1 MVGSDSD
8 CNEARWLPK
17 RNSAQKVTNPLNVH
31 HMSRQ
36 LSGNVTIC
44 RVEFM
49 ADAKIGAAG
58 SVAGFAAE
66 YRGSL
71 RLRVALDHGD

>member
-1 MVGSDSD
+1 MCSH
-8 CNEARWLPK
+8 
-17 RNSAQKVTNPLNVH
+17 VTTALQE
-31 HMSRQ
+31 RDK
-36 LSGNVTIC
+36 L

-58 SVAGFAAE
+58 SVAGFAAK

-71 RLRVALDHGD
+71 RLRVALDHAD